1 MKKTLIILGMNK
13 ILLIILFSIISFYS
27 TISKADNYEPLDGN
41 IKEGDK
47 GAVFY
52 LLSRCSAV
60 YFASAKVLEE
70 RDPSISKD
78 YEDPA
83 TELLK
88 LVATLNMD
96 LKNLS
101 AEESLSKSTQL
112 IIEMTD
118 LYIEDMNSNWIKT
131 GSFFQDTYIAEDII
145 TCNQTLGL

>member
-1 MKKTLIILGMNK
+1 MKILFTLIV
-13 ILLIILFSIISFYS
+13 LFFSS
-27 TISKADNYEPLDGN
+27 ISKADNYEPLDDN

-60 YFASAKVLEE
+60 YFASAKLMEE
-70 RDPSISKD
+70 RDPGISKG
-78 YEDPA
+78 YQVPA
-83 TELLK
+83 TELLR
-88 LVATLNMD
+88 LVTTLNMD

-101 AEESLSKSTQL
+101 EEESISRSTQL